1 MTWNP
6 SVALVAML
14 SGACSQSPAA
24 TILYRDLAW
33 VPTAS
38 SALQPRERQ
47 LLDSLHIRA
56 PADDSVFLAAR
67 ASGALPSV
75 LFLRALTG
83 SGTGWR
89 QESFLLFAEGSEQ
102 PRLAWSAIASDVL
115 PDTQFTPPGTH
126 PYELKACLYVAGA
139 RRVAYYLI
147 IPPNNPTASDEARD
161 SLARRSGIY
170 EWNARRRRLTY
181 TAPPDSELATKCRSA
196 PT

>member
-1 MTWNP
+1 
-6 SVALVAML
+6 ML

-24 TILYRDLAW
+24 SILYRDLTW

-38 SALQPRERQ
+38 SALHPRERQ

-56 PADDSVFLAAR
+56 SPADDSVFLAAR
-67 ASGALPSV
+67 PSGDLPSV

-89 QESFLLFAEGSEQ
+89 QESFLLFPEGSDQ
-102 PRLAWSAIASDVL
+102 PHLAWSAIASDVL

-126 PYELKACLYVAGA
+126 PYGLKGCLYLAGA
-139 RRVAYYLI
+139 GRVAYYLI
-147 IPPNNPTASDEARD
+147 IPPNNPTAADEARD

-170 EWNARRRRLTY
+170 EWNARSRRLTY
-181 TAPPDSELATKCRSA
+181 TAPPDSALATKCRSA